1 MKLTLHGHDDRYAVE
16 QLQLSLFPD
25 NTEGEAVSSLHRGK
39 VWLTAVTKITVNGTT
54 AAATRRIKAADET
67 VRLRRRALQQSYYLA
82 AKQLLPVT
90 PPWGALAG
98 VRPTKITTKHLLE
111 GGTPKSADKLLRDV
125 YYVTDDRR
133 RLAVD
138 CSVSTVRAVNL
149 LQPSD
154 LSLYVGIP
162 FCPTRCTYC
171 SFVSRTIGRKTELLE
186 PYLRALEQEIA
197 VTGRLLAQSGRTVR
211 TLYIGGGTPTTLS
224 APQMERLLRVIRDN
238 FDLSRCVEFTVEGGR
253 PDTLDL
259 EELQVIRSGGAD
271 RMSINPQ
278 TMEDAVLRACGRP
291 HKAADV
297 LRAYGEAADAGFS
310 AINMDLIAGL
320 PADSTAGFRRS
331 LDAVATLNPANITVH
346 TLAEGKPQ
354 GLFDSLPSSLPPL
367 TKAYRIHSKAARVG
381 FTWPEDE
388 EVEQQVEAEWL
399 EWLDASAGDDAEMVA
414 YAEQTLRALGYKPY
428 YLYRQKYMSG
438 SFENV
443 GWSRDNLDCLYNIYM
458 MEEVHTILSL
468 GGGGMNKVNLPD
480 GTLRRFH
487 NPKFPEQYIEMLPG
501 VLEQKQELFRLMAD
515 GK

>member
-1 MKLTLHGHDDRYAVE
+1 MGRTGR
-16 QLQLSLFPD
+16 
-25 NTEGEAVSSLHRGK
+25 
-39 VWLTAVTKITVNGTT
+39 
-54 AAATRRIKAADET
+54 
-67 VRLRRRALQQSYYLA
+67 
-82 AKQLLPVT
+82 
-90 PPWGALAG
+90 
-98 VRPTKITTKHLLE
+98 RPTHEITTKHLLE
-111 GGTPKSADKLLRDV
+111 GGTPKSADELLRDV

-133 RLAVD
+133 RLAID

-197 VTGRLLAQSGRTVR
+197 VTGRLLAQSGRTIR

-259 EELQVIRSGGAD
+259 EKLQVIRSGGAD

-297 LRAYGEAADAGFS
+297 LRAYGEAVDAGFS

-320 PADSTAGFRRS
+320 PADTTAGFRRS

-346 TLAEGKPQ
+346 TLALKKEPTCLKGGRISPPPGTSPKWSPT
-354 GLFDSLPSSLPPL
+354 GSRPSGRWATSPITSTARNTCP
-367 TKAYRIHSKAARVG
+367 AASR
-381 FTWPEDE
+381 TW
-388 EVEQQVEAEWL
+388 
-399 EWLDASAGDDAEMVA
+399 AGA
-414 YAEQTLRALGYKPY
+414 G
-428 YLYRQKYMSG
+428 
-438 SFENV
+438 
-443 GWSRDNLDCLYNIYM
+443 
-458 MEEVHTILSL
+458 TIWTACTTS
-468 GGGGMNKVNLPD
+468 
-480 GTLRRFH
+480 T
-487 NPKFPEQYIEMLPG
+487 
-501 VLEQKQELFRLMAD
+501 
-515 GK
+515 